1 MNTALLTLP
10 AATSARN
17 TTNNENRKIWTS
29 TWILAAL
36 LLLALIAG
44 LTLGRYLI
52 APTRVL
58 EILFSGSGFD
68 TRDPEAAMAARV
80 IESVRLPRVLLAA
93 LIGAGLA
100 AAGAALQSL
109 FRNPLAEPQLLGV
122 SSGAAFGGVLA
133 MLLVGDG
140 QPLVIGALVFGMLAL
155 AAVFW
160 LAGGKAAT
168 AGSGTVLLVLAGIVV
183 SGVFAAGVS
192 LIKLVADPQNQLPAI
207 VFWLMGSLATAYRDR
222 LLLALPCVGV
232 GLIALYGLRFQLLAL
247 SLGEEDARGL
257 GVKVALARALTLIA
271 VGLITAASV
280 AVCGIVGWVGLVA
293 PHLIRM
299 SFGADH
305 RNFLLNVML
314 GGAAYLVLVDTFA
327 RAATAEEIP
336 LGVLTALLGAPLF
349 AFLVRRI
356 GHGLER

>member
-1 MNTALLTLP
+1 MNTATLALSIQP
-10 AATSARN
+10 AQTHTR
-17 TTNNENRKIWTS
+17 RKVWTS
-29 TWILAAL
+29 TWLLAAL

-52 APTRVL
+52 APSQVL
-58 EILFSGSGFD
+58 EILFSGSFD
-68 TRDPEAAMAARV
+68 TRDPQAAMAARV

-140 QPLVIGALVFGMLAL
+140 QPLVIGALVFGMTAL

-160 LAGGKAAT
+160 LAGGKAASR
-168 AGSGTVLLVLAGIVV
+168 GSSTVLLVLAGIVV

-207 VFWLMGSLATAYRDR
+207 VFWLMGSLATADRDR

-232 GLIALYGLRFQLLAL
+232 GLVVLYGLRFQLLAL

-257 GVKVALARALTLIA
+257 GVKVGLARALTLVA

-293 PHLIRM
+293 PHLVRM

-327 RAATAEEIP
+327 RTATAEEIP

-356 GHGLER
+356 GHGLEH